1 MSSIA
6 RRTFLHQLGAGGLG
20 AVGLGAAGCA
30 TAPRGGSEIPL
41 YIGTYTRGR
50 SRGIYLGR
58 FDGASGQVS
67 VDAVVEGI
75 QNPSFLVLNPAGTH
89 LYAVSEVAE
98 FAGSGGGGV
107 VAYAVGPGTG
117 LRELNRQP
125 THGAAPCH
133 VSIDATGRYLMVANY
148 AGGNAAVLPIRADG
162 SLGAASDVVQ
172 HSGSGPNTRRQE
184 GPHAHFIRTDPENR
198 FAFVVDL
205 GIDQVVGYRFD
216 AAAGTLV
223 PAANAGVTAR
233 PGAGPRH
240 LDFHPDG
247 RRAFVINEL
256 DSTLT
261 ALAYDSATGTMEST
275 GIASTLPSGYS
286 GANSCADVHVAP
298 SGRFVYGSNRGHDSI
313 AVFAIDAAAGAP
325 TAVQHQP
332 TLGRTPR
339 NFTIDPTGRFLIA
352 ANQDSDSL
360 TVFAID
366 PSSGRLSPVGEPVDV
381 PVPVC
386 VRLGRP

>member
-1 MSSIA
+1 MPSIP

-20 AVGLGAAGCA
+20 AVGLSAAGCA
-30 TAPRGGSEIPL
+30 TAPVGGSEIPL

-58 FDGASGQVS
+58 FDGSSGRIS

-75 QNPSFLVLNPAGTH
+75 ENPSFLALHPAGTH

-98 FAGSGGGGV
+98 FAGTGGGGV
-107 VAYAVGPGTG
+107 VAYAIGPGTG
-117 LRELNRQP
+117 LREINRQP
-125 THGAAPCH
+125 SNGAAPCY
-133 VSIDATGRYLMVANY
+133 VSIDATGRHLLVANY
-148 AGGNAAVLPIRADG
+148 GGGNAAVLPIQADG
-162 SLGAASDVVQ
+162 SLGPASDVVQ
-172 HSGSGPNTRRQE
+172 HSGSGPNSRRQE
-184 GPHAHFIRTDPENR
+184 GPHAHFIRTDPGNR

-205 GIDQVVGYRFD
+205 GIDRVVGYRFD
-216 AAAGTLV
+216 ADAGKLGAAAGAG
-223 PAANAGVTAR
+223 AAAK

-247 RRAFVINEL
+247 RRAYVINEL

-261 ALAYDSATGTMEST
+261 ALAYDPATGSMQPT
-275 GIASTLPSGYS
+275 GTASTLPAGHT

-313 AVFAIDAAAGAP
+313 AVFAIDAAGGAP
-325 TAVQHQP
+325 VPVQHQS

-339 NFTIDPTGRFLIA
+339 NFAIDPAGRFLIA

-360 TVFAID
+360 VVFAID
-366 PSSGRLSPVGEPVDV
+366 PSSGRLSPVGDPVDV

-386 VRLGRP
+386 VRLGSG